1 MMEQMRMSDLKP
13 QNQLGKIDF
22 SSLKM
27 QPMVRMLQNNIRRD
41 TLKWLPGAGIRLR
54 REEFSAGGKA
64 SFHCLILEPEES
76 KGACLFCHGGGM
88 IFPLQVS
95 SLKVAEYL
103 AKAAKI
109 SMWVPDYSLPPAA
122 PFPYPVEECL
132 HVWQRMCRPAE
143 TNILYGESVG
153 GALVASLAMV
163 LRDQREKQPDRLMLI
178 DPVTDCETEKYPSVA
193 LDAQAVWTV
202 RNNRYMWELYLPDEC
217 TARLSYAVPIQE
229 SVEGFPPTYLET
241 AEIDILRDEGEAFGK
256 KLQAAGIS
264 VEMHRIGGAW
274 HGFDTEINH
283 PCVQE
288 ILKKRAAYIR
298 NAVR

>member
-1 MMEQMRMSDLKP
+1 MSDLKP

-22 SSLKM
+22 SNPKM
-27 QPMVRMLQNNIRRD
+27 QPMVRMLQNNIQRD
-41 TLKWLPGAGIRLR
+41 TLKWQPVAGVHLR
-54 REEFSAGGKA
+54 RVEFSAGGKA
-64 SFHCLILEPEES
+64 PFHCLVLEPEES

-153 GALVASLAMV
+153 GALAASLAMV

-178 DPVTDCETEKYPSVA
+178 DPVTDCETEKYPSAA

-256 KLQAAGIS
+256 KLQAAGIP

-288 ILKKRAAYIR
+288 TLKKRAAYIR

>member
-1 MMEQMRMSDLKP
+1 MSDLKP

-22 SSLKM
+22 SNPKM
-27 QPMVRMLQNNIRRD
+27 QPMVRMLQSNIQRD
-41 TLKWLPGAGIRLR
+41 TLKWQPGAGIHLH

-64 SFHCLILEPEES
+64 SFHCLVLEPEES

-143 TNILYGESVG
+143 TCILYGESVG
-153 GALVASLAMV
+153 GALAASLTMV
-163 LRDQREKQPDRLMLI
+163 LRDQKEKQPDRLMLI
-178 DPVTDCETEKYPSVA
+178 DPVTDCETEKYPSA
-193 LDAQAVWTV
+193 GLDAQAAGQRWFFTAMNQGCMIPSGSTSPLLM
-202 RNNRYMWELYLPDEC
+202 RFTNRICGLKS
-217 TARLSYAVPIQE
+217 ARRSAASPR
-229 SVEGFPPTYLET
+229 PT
-241 AEIDILRDEGEAFGK
+241 
-256 KLQAAGIS
+256 
-264 VEMHRIGGAW
+264 
-274 HGFDTEINH
+274 
-283 PCVQE
+283 
-288 ILKKRAAYIR
+288 KRSGPWY
-298 NAVR
+298 